1 VIVSQL
7 VWAFFRRD
15 LLLDLSF
22 RFSLLLPVVNITITM
37 AGYVFLSRLVEKD
50 SLVRWTPAG
59 EGYFP
64 FVVVGMGASGAMV
77 TALGGLARGLQLQQ
91 SSGVLKQLF
100 FGQTRPEV
108 VVLLSSVYPLVRG
121 GVELVLYLAVG
132 WFFGGLSLAG
142 ANLVG
147 ALVVA
152 GLALVAFA
160 SLGLWAA
167 AFSVLFRLGNPF
179 VWVIGSSSW
188 LLSGVLYP
196 PALLPAPLRWAAEL
210 FPLTHALDGLRA
222 ALLTG
227 APLQE
232 LAVPALWLAGFIL
245 LVAPSGLAVF
255 NAGLTRTRIHGTL
268 VGG

>member
-1 VIVSQL
+1 MDHGDEAS
-7 VWAFFRRD
+7 
-15 LLLDLSF
+15 
-22 RFSLLLPVVNITITM
+22 
-37 AGYVFLSRLVEKD
+37 
-50 SLVRWTPAG
+50 
-59 EGYFP
+59 EG
-64 FVVVGMGASGAMV
+64 
-77 TALGGLARGLQLQQ
+77 
-91 SSGVLKQLF
+91 KQLF

-108 VVLLSSVYPLVRG
+108 VLLLSSVYPLVRG

-132 WFFGGLSLAG
+132 WLFGGLS
-142 ANLVG
+142 
-147 ALVVA
+147 
-152 GLALVAFA
+152 LVAFA

-167 AFSVLFRLGNPF
+167 ALSVLFRLGNPF

-196 PALLPAPLRWAAEL
+196 PALLPAPLRWAA
-210 FPLTHALDGLRA
+210 
-222 ALLTG
+222 G